1 MEPAGVTEGVSPPA
15 GDRLLDPA
23 LSPPEIDTARLYGAI
38 ERARSRLLAMQSPD
52 GFWAA
57 ELETDSTLTSEYL
70 MFRNL
75 LGKVD
80 ETKQRKAVAYLRET
94 QLPQGGWNIYDG
106 GPNHLSTTV
115 KAYFALKLTGH
126 SRDEPFMRRAREVIL
141 DQGGLL
147 KANVFTKFTLAI
159 FGQIDWRGV
168 PAMPIELFLLPRWS
182 FFNMHEISYW
192 SRTVLTPLM
201 IIFAH
206 KPVVPVPPGADL
218 MELRGDLKAKHDY
231 WFPRDPRLLSWRN
244 LFLATDRL
252 LHWYEWHPV
261 PRFRRLAMERATS
274 WMLARM
280 QGEGGLGA
288 IYPAMANSVIALR
301 CLGYEVEHP
310 IVAKAFK
317 QIESLEVE
325 DDRTLNVQPCLSPVW
340 DTCLAVN
347 ALRASGLPADHPAL
361 VSACRWL
368 LSKQTWKEG
377 DWKVKAPGAEP
388 GGWYFQFENEFYP
401 DIDDTGVV
409 MTALSK
415 TVLPDEPGKR
425 AALTQALKWAM
436 PMQSRDG
443 GWASYDKDH
452 NKLFLNEIPFADH
465 KALLDPPTADLT
477 GRMLEMLGH
486 LGRTRSDPAVMRAI
500 AFLRRQQE
508 PEGCWYGRWGVN
520 YIYGTW
526 SVLAGLRAIG
536 EPMEQSYVRR
546 AIDWLVG
553 RQNPDGGWGESCH
566 SYDDPRT
573 AGQGPSTAS
582 QTAWALLG
590 LLHAG
595 VVQHAAV
602 HQGINYLLRSHSAAG
617 GWDERGFTGTGFPRV
632 LYLRYH
638 LYSLYFPLWA
648 LSLYRTL
655 RQTIIASDGEGATSR
670 DQ

>member
-1 MEPAGVTEGVSPPA
+1 
-15 GDRLLDPA
+15 
-23 LSPPEIDTARLYGAI
+23 
-38 ERARSRLLAMQSPD
+38 MQGPD
-52 GFWAA
+52 GFWVA
-57 ELETDSTLTSEYL
+57 ELGTDSTLTSEYL
-70 MFRNL
+70 MLRHL

-94 QLPQGGWNIYDG
+94 QLPGGGWNIYDG
-106 GPNHLSTTV
+106 GPSHLSTTV
-115 KAYFALKLTGH
+115 KAYFALKLSGH

-206 KPVVPVPPGADL
+206 KPVVPIPPGADL
-218 MELRGDLKAKHDY
+218 MELRGDLTAKHDY
-231 WFPRDPRLLSWRN
+231 WFPRGSRLVSWRN

-252 LHWYEWHPV
+252 LHSYEWHPI

-301 CLGYEVEHP
+301 CLGFEVEHP
-310 IVAKAFK
+310 VVAKALK
-317 QIESLEVE
+317 QIEALEVE
-325 DDRTLNVQPCLSPVW
+325 DDRTLHLQPCFSPVW
-340 DTCLAVN
+340 DTSLAVN

-361 VSACRWL
+361 VDACRWL
-368 LSKQTWKEG
+368 LTKQTWKNG
-377 DWKVKAPGAEP
+377 DWKVKAADAEP

-401 DIDDTGVV
+401 DIDDSAVV
-409 MTALSK
+409 MTALSR
-415 TVLPDEPGKR
+415 TFQPDESVKR
-425 AALTQALKWAM
+425 AALTQALRWVM
-436 PMQSRDG
+436 PMQSSDG
-443 GWASYDKDH
+443 GWAAYDKD
-452 NKLFLNEIPFADH
+452 NNRLFLNEIPFADH

-486 LGRTRSDPAVMRAI
+486 LGRTRSDPAVKRAT
-500 AFLRRQQE
+500 AFLRANQE

-536 EPMEQSYVRR
+536 EPMGQPYIRR
-546 AIDWLVG
+546 AVDWLVS

-595 VVQHAAV
+595 VVAHPAV
-602 HQGINYLLRSHSAAG
+602 SRGIDYLLRTQSVDG
-617 GWDERGFTGTGFPRV
+617 GWEERAFTGTGFPRV
-632 LYLRYH
+632 FYLRYH
-638 LYSLYFPLWA
+638 LYRLYFPLWA

-655 RQTIIASDGEGATSR
+655 RRTADSSDGDGATLAY
-670 DQ
+670 Q

>member
-1 MEPAGVTEGVSPPA
+1 
-15 GDRLLDPA
+15 
-23 LSPPEIDTARLYGAI
+23 
-38 ERARSRLLAMQSPD
+38 MQGPD
-52 GFWAA
+52 GFWVA

-70 MFRNL
+70 MLRHL

-94 QLPQGGWNIYDG
+94 QLPEGGWNIYDG

-115 KAYFALKLTGH
+115 KAYFALKLSGH

-192 SRTVLTPLM
+192 SRTMLTPLM

-218 MELRGDLKAKHDY
+218 MELRGDLEAKHDY

-325 DDRTLNVQPCLSPVW
+325 DDRTLNIQPCLSPVW

-415 TVLPDEPGKR
+415 TVLPDDPEKR

-443 GWASYDKDH
+443 GWASYDKDN

-602 HQGINYLLRSHSAAG
+602 HQGIDYLLRSHSAAG

-655 RQTIIASDGEGATSR
+655 RRTADSSDGDGATLAH
-670 DQ
+670 

>member
-1 MEPAGVTEGVSPPA
+1 
-15 GDRLLDPA
+15 
-23 LSPPEIDTARLYGAI
+23 
-38 ERARSRLLAMQSPD
+38 MQD
-52 GFWAA
+52 HAGFWVA

-70 MFRNL
+70 MFRRF

-80 ETKQRKAVAYLRET
+80 ESKQRKAVAYLRET
-94 QLPQGGWNIYDG
+94 QLPEGGWNIYYG
-106 GPNHLSTTV
+106 GPSHLSTTI
-115 KAYFALKLTGH
+115 KAYFALKLSGH

-147 KANVFTKFTLAI
+147 RANVFTKFALAI

-182 FFNMHEISYW
+182 FFNMYEISYW
-192 SRTVLTPLM
+192 SRTVLAPLM
-201 IIFAH
+201 IIYAH
-206 KPVVPVPPGADL
+206 KPVVPVPDGADL
-218 MELRGDLKAKHDY
+218 KELRDDLKPTHDY
-231 WFPRDPRLLSWRN
+231 CFPRDTQLHSWRN
-244 LFLATDRL
+244 LFLAADRL
-252 LHWYEWHPV
+252 LHWYEWHPL
-261 PRFRRLAMERATS
+261 PGFRRRAMERATT

-288 IYPAMANSVIALR
+288 IYPAMANAVIALR

-310 IVAKAFK
+310 LVARAFK

-325 DDRTLNVQPCLSPVW
+325 DERTLHLTPCFSPVW

-377 DWKVKAPGAEP
+377 DWKVKAPAAEP
-388 GGWYFQFENEFYP
+388 GGWYFQSENEYYP
-401 DIDDTGVV
+401 DIDDSAVV

-415 TVLPDEPGKR
+415 TVLPDQAAKE
-425 AALTQALKWAM
+425 AALRQALRWVI
-436 PMQSRDG
+436 PMQSSDG
-443 GWASYDKDH
+443 GWASYDKDN

-486 LGRTRSDPAVMRAI
+486 LGRTSADPAAQRAI
-500 AFLRRQQE
+500 AFLKSRQE
-508 PEGCWYGRWGVN
+508 REGCWYGRWGVN

-526 SVLAGLRAIG
+526 SALAGLRAIG
-536 EPMEQSYVRR
+536 ERMDQPYIRR
-546 AIDWLVG
+546 ATDWLVG
-553 RQNPDGGWGESCH
+553 RQNPDGGWGESCY
-566 SYDDPRT
+566 SYDDPLA
-573 AGQGPSTAS
+573 AGQGTSTAS

-595 VVQHAAV
+595 LARHPAV
-602 HQGINYLLRSHSAAG
+602 RKGIDYLLRTQCADG
-617 GWDERGFTGTGFPRV
+617 GWEEREFTGTGFPRV

-638 LYSLYFPLWA
+638 LYRLYFPLWA
-648 LSLYRTL
+648 LSLYRNLL
-655 RQTIIASDGEGATSR
+655 RKAASSDEEGAILT
-670 DQ
+670 D